1 MGEALSYREDMKL
14 FSLVLVGLCTFA
26 SGAVLRDIESSH
38 VEHSALS
45 AMLMRRALKIAVESF
60 DPYKIYLSK
69 DEVYPLIHLSD
80 RQLSQLAAQVRSGNY
95 SGFDPLFSLFAKA
108 AMRAAEHRAEILND
122 PPALST
128 SLKGS
133 FVTQVD
139 DLKEQQRAYIASCA
153 KAAGVESAPWPK
165 IVRYFDKRL
174 AYHEKGY
181 RVTHWSTQIIK
192 ACAKS
197 FDPHTAYYTSDETQ
211 QMRAYLEKGFEG
223 VGIGFSEN
231 LDGIYVS
238 TLAEKAPAR
247 RSGKVAIGDRLL
259 AIGSN
264 PVDKMSFPE
273 VLRQLRRS
281 RSPVHFTFSNER
293 GAYRI
298 SLEKAALEVKEGR
311 FNVAHEPTQG
321 GIIAKI
327 ALHTFYESDVASAA
341 HDIRFALRRLAK
353 VAPIQGVVL
362 DLRENPG
369 GFLSQGVKVAGTF
382 MHSGPVAVARCRN
395 SRDQI
400 LRDLSC
406 QCFYRG
412 PLVVLVSKASAS
424 CSEIVAGTLQDYGLA
439 IVVGDEQTFGKAT
452 IQDQTMTSSTSSSYR
467 VTMGRYFTVS
477 GRSPQIEGVRSDIV
491 VPTHYHKMKIGERH
505 LSYPLA
511 PSHTGS
517 VFKDPL
523 SDVHASK
530 RSWLKSRYLPHV
542 EKREVKWRLMLDQL
556 RTLSAE
562 RLASSEA
569 YQEFLSDPNLARE
582 DLVMREAVDILKDMQ
597 RISCQKSSN

>member
-1 MGEALSYREDMKL
+1 MKL
-14 FSLVLVGLCTFA
+14 FSLVLLGLCTFA

-38 VEHSALS
+38 VEHSSLS
-45 AMLMRRALKIAVESF
+45 PMLMRRALKLAVEAF

-69 DEVYPLIHLSD
+69 GEVYPLIHLSD

-108 AMRAAEHRAEILND
+108 SMRAASWRTEILQE
-122 PPALST
+122 PPPLSA
-128 SLKGS
+128 SLKDN
-133 FVTQVD
+133 FVTSVAE
-139 DLKEQQRAYIASCA
+139 LKEQQRAYIASCA
-153 KAAGVESAPWPK
+153 KAAGIESAPWSK
-165 IVRYFDKRL
+165 VVRYFDRRL
-174 AYHEKGY
+174 AYHEKSY
-181 RVTHWSTQIIK
+181 QMAHWKTQIIK

-223 VGIGFSEN
+223 VGIGFREN
-231 LDGIYVS
+231 LDGIFVS
-238 TLAEKAPAR
+238 TLAEKAPAHL
-247 RSGKVAIGDRLL
+247 SGKIRVGDRLL
-259 AIGSN
+259 AIGST

-273 VLRQLRRS
+273 AMVHLRRS
-281 RSPVHFTFSNER
+281 RSPVRFTFSNDK
-293 GAYRI
+293 GAYRVA
-298 SLEKAALEVKEGR
+298 LEKAALEVKEGR
-311 FNVAHEPTQG
+311 FDISHEPTEG

-327 ALHTFYESDVASAA
+327 ALHTFYESDAASAA
-341 HDIRFALRRLAK
+341 HDIRYALRRLAD
-353 VAPIQGVVL
+353 VAPIQGVIL

-382 MHSGPVAVARCRN
+382 MHSGPVAVARCRD
-395 SRDQI
+395 SRDQV

-412 PLVVLVSKASAS
+412 PLIILVSKASAS

-439 IVVGDEQTFGKAT
+439 LIVGDEQTFGKAT
-452 IQDQTMTSSTSSSYR
+452 IQDQTLTSSTASSYR

-491 VPTHYHKMKIGERH
+491 VPTRYHKTKMGERH
-505 LSYPLA
+505 LSYPLS
-511 PSHTGS
+511 PSHTSS

-523 SDVHASK
+523 SDVHPSK
-530 RSWLKSRYLPHV
+530 RSWLRSRYLPHI

-556 RTLSAE
+556 RQQSQE
-562 RLASSEA
+562 RLTNSEA
-569 YQEFLSDPNLARE
+569 YQEFLVDPSLARE
-582 DLVMREAVDILKDMQ
+582 DLVMREAVDILKDMR

>member
-1 MGEALSYREDMKL
+1 MKL
-14 FSLVLVGLCTFA
+14 FSLALLGFCTFA

-38 VEHSALS
+38 VEHSS
-45 AMLMRRALKIAVESF
+45 ISPMLMRRALKLAVESF

-69 DEVYPLIHLSD
+69 GEVYPLIHLSD
-80 RQLSQLAAQVRSGNY
+80 RQLSQLAAQVRAGNY

-108 AMRAAEHRAEILND
+108 SMRAAAWRSEILQEQ
-122 PPALST
+122 PVFSAA
-128 SLKGS
+128 LKGS
-133 FVTQVD
+133 FVASPSE
-139 DLKEQQRAYIASCA
+139 LKEQQRAYIASCA

-165 IVRYFDKRL
+165 VVRYFDRRL

-181 RVTHWSTQIIK
+181 QMSHWKTQVIK

-211 QMRAYLEKGFEG
+211 QMRAYLEKGFQG
-223 VGIGFSEN
+223 VGIGFREN
-231 LDGIYVS
+231 LEGIYVS
-238 TLAEKAPAR
+238 TLTEKAPASL
-247 RSGKVAIGDRLL
+247 SGKIAIGDRLV
-259 AIGSN
+259 AIGQT
-264 PVDKMSFPE
+264 PVSQMSFPE
-273 VLRQLRRS
+273 AMVHLRRS
-281 RSPVHFTFSNER
+281 RSPVHFTFANER
-293 GAYRI
+293 GTYRV

-311 FNVAHEPTQG
+311 FDLAHEPTQG

-327 ALHTFYESDVASAA
+327 ALHTFYESDAASAA

-382 MHSGPVAVARCRN
+382 MHSGPVAVARCRD

-412 PLVVLVSKASAS
+412 PLVILVSKASAS

-439 IVVGDEQTFGKAT
+439 LIVGDEQTFGKAT
-452 IQDQTMTSSTSSSYR
+452 IQDQTLTSSSASSYR

-477 GRSPQIEGVRSDIV
+477 GRSPQIDGVRSDIV
-491 VPTHYHKMKIGERH
+491 VPTHYHKTKIGERH

-511 PSHTGS
+511 PSQTNA

-530 RSWLKSRYLPHV
+530 RSWLRSRYLPHV

-556 RTLSAE
+556 RILSKE
-562 RLASSEA
+562 RLANSEA
-569 YQEFLSDPNLARE
+569 YQEFLTDPNLARE

-597 RISCQKSSN
+597 RIACQKSSN